1 MKFPRKDSLLTQIY
15 IIVMLC
21 LIVASAISYRTQEN
35 LARLNETEDLQ
46 SFAELVSGETIS
58 AVKDFP
64 SYEWLLNYWYTHSDE
79 MKIGYDSDPE
89 GAALNR
95 EKAAVLAERHPK
107 LPVRY
112 ATTEEIEALPEED
125 QRLFAEIAYAAL
137 LSRVDQI
144 KHSYGIDFL
153 YCVIVDT
160 DEGAHPYASQFF
172 LFSGANPGDVR
183 GNAYTEVYPIGH
195 ITDTTEKP
203 ELQGAMRNAVL
214 QGQSGLEVKAL
225 DQSGNYIDDYS
236 YLSMIGNNKAA
247 LIGVSYSISEALLDI
262 RNTTLH
268 GTLSSAIQQFLLLH
282 LVLLHLFFV
291 IVRPVQKIADNIR
304 HYSEAKNSA
313 PVKRSLSEML
323 ESPTGLILKRNE
335 IGQLSEDIVQMVDE
349 IDDHINEIAQITSQN
364 ERIEAELKLGANIQM
379 AMLPPSRPELP
390 EDAPYDL
397 YATMSPAR
405 EVGGDFYDYFMI
417 DPEHICL
424 VMADVSGKGVPA
436 ALFMAITKTLIKD
449 RTQKGEKARK
459 ILKHV
464 NNRLCD
470 GNSLGYFVT
479 VWLAIIDLT
488 TGEGTAVN
496 AGHEHP
502 VLYRKGSSFELVR
515 YKHDPVIGMI
525 ENLEFTE
532 HHFELHKGDRLFVY
546 TDGVPEAA
554 DPAYNMFGT
563 EGMLASLNRDPEV
576 PLKDLL
582 QTLREDISRF
592 ADGAEQF
599 DDITMLG
606 FEYKG

>member
-1 MKFPRKDSLLTQIY
+1 
-15 IIVMLC
+15 ML
-21 LIVASAISYRTQEN
+21 
-35 LARLNETEDLQ
+35 D
-46 SFAELVSGETIS
+46 
-58 AVKDFP
+58 
-64 SYEWLLNYWYTHSDE
+64 
-79 MKIGYDSDPE
+79 
-89 GAALNR
+89 
-95 EKAAVLAERHPK
+95 
-107 LPVRY
+107 
-112 ATTEEIEALPEED
+112 
-125 QRLFAEIAYAAL
+125 
-137 LSRVDQI
+137 
-144 KHSYGIDFL
+144 
-153 YCVIVDT
+153 
-160 DEGAHPYASQFF
+160 
-172 LFSGANPGDVR
+172 
-183 GNAYTEVYPIGH
+183 
-195 ITDTTEKP
+195 
-203 ELQGAMRNAVL
+203 
-214 QGQSGLEVKAL
+214 
-225 DQSGNYIDDYS
+225 
-236 YLSMIGNNKAA
+236 
-247 LIGVSYSISEALLDI
+247 
-262 RNTTLH
+262 
-268 GTLSSAIQQFLLLH
+268 
-282 LVLLHLFFV
+282 
-291 IVRPVQKIADNIR
+291 
-304 HYSEAKNSA
+304 
-313 PVKRSLSEML
+313 
-323 ESPTGLILKRNE
+323 SPTGLILKRNE

-449 RTQKGEKARK
+449 RTQKGEKAKK

-515 YKHDPVIGMI
+515 YRHDPVIGMI